1 MRLSRIEVRGFR
13 NLADGAW
20 ELAAEGAAILGPNG
34 HGKTSL
40 LEAICYPVL
49 FRSFRGSPDAEVAR
63 FGGAG
68 FQVIAETDA
77 DRLAVSWH
85 RDERRKLI
93 TVNGT
98 TPARLADAVGYWLA
112 VAFRPDDVALAA
124 GSAAERRLFLDR
136 MLALSDRGYLRS
148 LARYRSALAQRN
160 RALRARRADMAE
172 LFEAHLARH
181 GAPLVRARQ
190 RWVDERSAAFG
201 EELRALGEPA
211 DASLAYAGRA
221 ELADAEG
228 WTEPLAAHRDR
239 DLARGTTS
247 IGPHRDD
254 LVLTLGGKRAREF
267 GSSGQQRT
275 AAIALKLLEL
285 DTLAEATGRQP
296 ALLLDDVFAELD
308 GARQDR
314 LASRITAGAASQIFL
329 TAPRAGE
336 LPDTL
341 PRSLGLPVWS
351 IKDGVV
357 THEQA

>member
-13 NLADGAW
+13 NLADGSWA
-20 ELAAEGAAILGPNG
+20 LPAEGAAILGPNG

-49 FRSFRGSPDAEVAR
+49 FRSFRGSPDAGVAR
-63 FGGAG
+63 FGSAG
-68 FQVIAETDA
+68 FQVVADTGA

-85 RDERRKLI
+85 RDERRKSI

-98 TPARLADAVGYWLA
+98 TPPRLADAVGYWLA

-124 GSAAERRLFLDR
+124 GSASERRLFLDR

-148 LARYRSALAQRN
+148 LVRYRSALAQRN
-160 RALRARRADMAE
+160 QALRARRADMAE
-172 LFEAHLARH
+172 LFEAPLAEH

-190 RWVDERSAAFG
+190 QWVAARSAGFAR
-201 EELRALGEPA
+201 ELRALGEIA
-211 DASLAYAGRA
+211 DAALAYAGRP
-221 ELADAEG
+221 ELADPASWRES
-228 WTEPLAAHRDR
+228 LAAHRAR
-239 DLARGTTS
+239 DLARGATS

-254 LVLTLGGKRAREF
+254 LVLTLGGKRAREY

-285 DTLAEATGRQP
+285 DTLAEATGEQP

-308 GARQDR
+308 GERQER
-314 LASRITAGAASQIFL
+314 LAGRVGAGSARQIFL

-336 LPDTL
+336 LPRT
-341 PRSLGLPVWS
+341 LGLPVWS
-351 IKDGVV
+351 IRDGVV
-357 THEQA
+357 AA

>member
-1 MRLSRIEVRGFR
+1 MQLSRIEVRGFR

-20 ELAAEGAAILGPNG
+20 DLAAEGAAILGPNG

-68 FQVIAETDA
+68 FKVVAETGA

-93 TVNGT
+93 TINGT

-136 MLALSDRGYLRS
+136 MLALSDRGYLQS

-160 RALRARRADMAE
+160 QALRARRADMAE
-172 LFEAHLARH
+172 LFEAPLAEH
-181 GAPLVRARQ
+181 GAPLVKARQ
-190 RWVDERSAAFG
+190 RWAEERTDSFA
-201 EELRALGEPA
+201 EELFALGEPA
-211 DASLAYAGRA
+211 EAGLAYAGRA
-221 ELADAEG
+221 ELAEADG
-228 WTEPLAAHRDR
+228 WKEALATHRAS
-239 DLARGTTS
+239 DLARGATS
-247 IGPHRDD
+247 VGPHRDD
-254 LVLTLGGKRAREF
+254 LVLTLGGKRTRAF

-285 DTLAEATGRQP
+285 DTLARATGQRP

-308 GARQDR
+308 GERQER
-314 LASRITAGAASQIFL
+314 LATRVSTGSAGQIFL
-329 TAPRAGE
+329 TAPRAG
-336 LPDTL
+336 TL
-341 PRSLGLPVWS
+341 PRTLGLPVWT
-351 IKDGVV
+351 IRDGVV
-357 THEQA
+357 AHEQA